1 MLPRNSIYKGY
12 LRGAVRRSVNPC
24 AAFLVVA
31 LALSGGT
38 ACGSSNAGNATL
50 GLRQAGQLTVY
61 RCSIQAIR
69 VSRRLR
75 GHGIQRLR
83 HGTRR
88 CHLGQAEPQACG
100 QRHELRRST
109 ERGALAA
116 RQCDL
121 VARAMTIT
129 KARQQ
134 NLTFSD
140 PYLDGG
146 VIVEEGPPA
155 DVLSTPQ
162 RPRTKAFLSRVL

>member
-1 MLPRNSIYKGY
+1 MPISDK
-12 LRGAVRRSVNPC
+12 
-24 AAFLVVA
+24 
-31 LALSGGT
+31 
-38 ACGSSNAGNATL
+38 
-50 GLRQAGQLTVY
+50 
-61 RCSIQAIR
+61 
-69 VSRRLR
+69 
-75 GHGIQRLR
+75 
-83 HGTRR
+83 
-88 CHLGQAEPQACG
+88 AEPQACG